1 MHLTSSSVDW
11 YAIRAAG
18 IVAYVLL
25 TLSVGVGVALAGKE
39 TVPGWPRFA
48 VEAVHRFLGLLAG
61 VFLAVH
67 VVTSAVDTWAGLS
80 LADLVVPFGAKAH
93 PLALGI
99 GVAGMELMIA
109 LAITNRLRG
118 RIPYKVW
125 RGAHMLNFVAWG
137 GSAVHS
143 IAMGTDTWNPVM
155 LGLYAVSALGV
166 VALVWRRIES
176 AAGPA
181 TSPAT
186 APGGQ
191 AALGYATRRPP
202 AVRPR

>member
-1 MHLTSSSVDW
+1 VHLTSSSIDW

-48 VEAVHRFLGLLAG
+48 VESVHRLLGLLAG

-80 LADLVVPFGAKAH
+80 LADLLVPFAAKGNA
-93 PLALGI
+93 LALGL
-99 GVAGMELMIA
+99 GVVGMELMIA
-109 LAITNRLRG
+109 LAITNRLRS
-118 RIPYKVW
+118 RIPYRAW
-125 RGAHMLNFVAWG
+125 RAAHMLNFLVWG

-155 LGLYAVSALGV
+155 LGLYAVSVLGV

-176 AAGPA
+176 PSAPAASAYASPR
-181 TSPAT
+181 TS
-186 APGGQ
+186 
-191 AALGYATRRPP
+191 AARSR
-202 AVRPR
+202 